1 MSRNLRLGIFIV
13 AGSLL
18 VLLALFAIGN
28 RTFLF
33 SDTMNVKTQF
43 SRVAGLQAGASVQ
56 YQGVDV
62 GRVSSVRLPSVPG
75 EGIEVEMAISNR
87 AVHLVRTNTQAQ
99 VKGDGLVGE
108 QIIVLVSAAEPGS
121 QVVEGGYIPSV
132 DPFDLFEIT
141 DKALAAVQGFE
152 RAAGAF
158 ESIMV
163 DVSRGEGTLGKIVYD
178 PTLYDEL
185 VATANETRRTFT
197 GLANTTEANATML
210 VELADRATQGVES
223 ILRKL
228 DSGDGTLARLLN
240 DPALYETMLASADTL
255 RTIAQDLRSVTSQA
269 ENAATWGALG
279 SYRFAELMEAAKH
292 NWLFKR
298 YFEERGHIEQAP
310 FEIRERAMAET
321 YRALQ
326 QRERELL
333 LLEQR
338 VKDLQAASPDS
349 TATGAVSRAAAP
361 DSTATGAVRG
371 ATPPDSTRGGN

>member
-13 AGSLL
+13 AGSVL

-33 SDTMNVKTQF
+33 SDTMNVKTRF
-43 SRVAGLQAGASVQ
+43 SRVAGLKAGASVQ

-62 GRVSSVRLPSVPG
+62 GRVSSVRLPLVPG

-99 VKGDGLVGE
+99 VKSDGLVGE
-108 QIIVLVSAAEPGS
+108 QIIVLVSAAEPGP
-121 QVVEGGYIPSV
+121 QVVEDGYIPSV

-163 DVSRGEGTLGKIVYD
+163 DVSRGEGTLGKIIYD

-279 SYRFAELMEAAKH
+279 SFRFAELMEAAKH

-338 VKDLQAASPDS
+338 VKDLEATSPAPPDS
-349 TATGAVSRAAAP
+349 TAA
-361 DSTATGAVRG
+361 
-371 ATPPDSTRGGN
+371 PDSTRGGN